1 MIRQIYIFIY
11 KLYRFLGLIYQIFTF
26 LFEVIDKIVEAVMT
40 RTIYRLTDSQKYVMI
55 LFLLLLAW
63 PWSMGITLNLCS
75 FIGLLNGE

>member
-11 KLYRFLGLIYQIFTF
+11 ELYRLLSLIYQIFTF

-55 LFLLLLAW
+55 HIFIIGGLA
-63 PWSMGITLNLCS
+63 LV
-75 FIGLLNGE
+75 NGYNP